1 MSCTSEGSFT
11 SRAKELLL
19 TSFMPASH
27 PGGLLRS
34 AGAPREGGIAMST
47 RITERGAG
55 PAIGLS
61 AVGIAVLLVL
71 IIAAFGSFT
80 QVGVG
85 EVGIVK
91 HFGAI
96 NPDHPDVFDPGIHTK
111 VPFRDDVVL
120 FDTRIQKEQVEASAA
135 SKDGVTIHSTIAVNF
150 HIDAAKAP
158 LILQNIGPN
167 YKDRFIDRQIEQPFK
182 AVTAQYAGLELIQ
195 KREEVA
201 IKARTTLKD
210 KLASNFIDVAAFTIP
225 NYEFPKEFNDAI
237 LATQVA
243 NQQNLQAK
251 QLQEKARTEA
261 ETALIV
267 AQGLANAQKAQA
279 TTLTP
284 EYLQLQ
290 AITKWNGQLPQYL
303 TPNTPLP
310 FIGAPPVP
318 TGR

>member
-1 MSCTSEGSFT
+1 MT
-11 SRAKELLL
+11 
-19 TSFMPASH
+19 
-27 PGGLLRS
+27 
-34 AGAPREGGIAMST
+34 I
-47 RITERGAG
+47 RGTQQQRYAG
-55 PAIGLS
+55 PAIGLGV
-61 AVGIAVLLVL
+61 VGIAALLVFIL
-71 IIAAFGSFT
+71 AIFGSFT

-96 NPDHPDVFDPGIHTK
+96 DTDHPDVFDPGIHTK
-111 VPFRDDVVL
+111 VPFRDDVVI
-120 FDTRIQKEQVEASAA
+120 FDTRIQKEQVESSAA
-135 SKDGVTIHSTIAVNF
+135 SKDGVTIHSTITINF
-150 HIDAAKAP
+150 HIEAAKAP
-158 LILQNIGPN
+158 LILQNIGAN
-167 YKDRFIDRQIEQPFK
+167 YKERIVDQQIQQAFK
-182 AVTAQYAGLELIQ
+182 DVTAQYAGLELIQ

-201 IKARTTLKD
+201 LKAKGVLKD
-210 KLASNFIDVAAFTIP
+210 KLAPYYIVVDEFTIP

-290 AITKWNGQLPQYL
+290 AINKWNGQLPQYL

-310 FIGAPPVP
+310 FIGTTPNP
-318 TGR
+318 TTR

>member
-1 MSCTSEGSFT
+1 MSIRVAQG
-11 SRAKELLL
+11 
-19 TSFMPASH
+19 
-27 PGGLLRS
+27 RS
-34 AGAPREGGIAMST
+34 P
-47 RITERGAG
+47 AG
-55 PAIGLS
+55 PVIGVGV
-61 AVGIAVLLVL
+61 VGIAALLVL
-71 IIAAFGSFT
+71 VIAIFGSFT

-91 HFGAI
+91 HCGAI
-96 NPDHPDVFDPGIHTK
+96 DTDHPDVFDPGIHTK
-111 VPFRDDVVL
+111 VPFRDDVVI
-120 FDTRIQKEQVEASAA
+120 FDTRIQKEQVDSSAA
-135 SKDGVTIHSTIAVNF
+135 SKDGVTIHSTITINF
-150 HIDAAKAP
+150 HIEAAKAP
-158 LILQNIGPN
+158 LILQNIGAN
-167 YKDRFIDRQIEQPFK
+167 YKERIIDQQIQQAFK
-182 AVTAQYAGLELIQ
+182 DVTAQYAGLELIQ

-201 IKARTTLKD
+201 IKAKGVLKD
-210 KLASNFIDVAAFTIP
+210 KLSPYFIVVDEFTIP

-290 AITKWNGQLPQYL
+290 AINKWNGQLPQYL

-310 FIGAPPVP
+310 FIGTTP
-318 TGR
+318 TPTTK

>member
-1 MSCTSEGSFT
+1 MSIRVAQG
-11 SRAKELLL
+11 
-19 TSFMPASH
+19 
-27 PGGLLRS
+27 RS
-34 AGAPREGGIAMST
+34 P
-47 RITERGAG
+47 AG
-55 PAIGLS
+55 PAIGFGV
-61 AVGIAVLLVL
+61 VGIAALLVL
-71 IIAAFGSFT
+71 IIAIFGSFT
-80 QVGVG
+80 QVRVG

-96 NPDHPDVFDPGIHTK
+96 DTDHPDVFDPGIHTK
-111 VPFRDDVVL
+111 VPFRDDVVI
-120 FDTRIQKEQVEASAA
+120 FDTRIQKEQVDSSAA
-135 SKDGVTIHSTIAVNF
+135 SKDGVTIHSTITINF
-150 HIDAAKAP
+150 HIEAAKAP
-158 LILQNIGPN
+158 LILQNIGAN
-167 YKDRFIDRQIEQPFK
+167 YKERIIDQQIQQAFK
-182 AVTAQYAGLELIQ
+182 DVTAQYAGLELIQ

-201 IKARTTLKD
+201 LKAKSVLKD
-210 KLASNFIDVAAFTIP
+210 KLTPYYIVVDEFTIP

-251 QLQEKARTEA
+251 QLQDKARTEA

-290 AITKWNGQLPQYL
+290 AINKWNGQLPQYL

-310 FIGAPPVP
+310 FISTTPTAPA
-318 TGR
+318 R

>member
-1 MSCTSEGSFT
+1 MSIRVAQG
-11 SRAKELLL
+11 
-19 TSFMPASH
+19 
-27 PGGLLRS
+27 RS
-34 AGAPREGGIAMST
+34 P
-47 RITERGAG
+47 AG
-55 PAIGLS
+55 PIGFGV
-61 AVGIAVLLVL
+61 VGIAALLVL
-71 IIAAFGSFT
+71 VIAIFGSFT

-96 NPDHPDVFDPGIHTK
+96 DTDHPDVFDPGIHTK
-111 VPFRDDVVL
+111 VPFRDDVVI
-120 FDTRIQKEQVEASAA
+120 FDTRIQKEQVDSSAA
-135 SKDGVTIHSTIAVNF
+135 SKDGVTIHSTITINF
-150 HIDAAKAP
+150 HIEAAKAP
-158 LILQNIGPN
+158 LILQNIGAN
-167 YKDRFIDRQIEQPFK
+167 YKERIIDQQIQQAFK
-182 AVTAQYAGLELIQ
+182 DVTAQYAGLELIQ

-201 IKARTTLKD
+201 LKAKGVLKD
-210 KLASNFIDVAAFTIP
+210 KLTPYYIVVDEFTIP

-251 QLQEKARTEA
+251 QLQDKARTEA

-290 AITKWNGQLPQYL
+290 AINKWNGQLPQYL

-310 FIGAPPVP
+310 FIGTTP
-318 TGR
+318 TTPAR

>member
-1 MSCTSEGSFT
+1 MTIRGT
-11 SRAKELLL
+11 Q
-19 TSFMPASH
+19 P
-27 PGGLLRS
+27 RS
-34 AGAPREGGIAMST
+34 
-47 RITERGAG
+47 AG
-55 PAIGLS
+55 PAIGFGV
-61 AVGIAVLLVL
+61 VGIAAVLVL
-71 IIAAFGSFT
+71 IIAIFGSFT

-96 NPDHPDVFDPGIHTK
+96 DPEHPDVFEPGIHAK
-111 VPFRDDVVL
+111 VPFRDDVVF
-120 FDTRIQKEQVEASAA
+120 FDTRIQKEQVDSSAA
-135 SKDGVTIHSTIAVNF
+135 SKDGVTIHSTITINF
-150 HIDAAKAP
+150 HIEASKAP

-167 YKDRFIDRQIEQPFK
+167 YKERIIDQQIQQAFK
-182 AVTAQYAGLELIQ
+182 DVTAQYAGLELIQ

-201 IKARTTLKD
+201 TKAKSVLKD
-210 KLASNFIDVAAFTIP
+210 KLAPYYIVVDEFTIP

-290 AITKWNGQLPQYL
+290 AISKWNGQLPQYL

-310 FIGAPPVP
+310 FIGTAPT

>member
-1 MSCTSEGSFT
+1 MTIRNVPARPSGS
-11 SRAKELLL
+11 SI
-19 TSFMPASH
+19 
-27 PGGLLRS
+27 
-34 AGAPREGGIAMST
+34 GISV
-47 RITERGAG
+47 
-55 PAIGLS
+55 
-61 AVGIAVLLVL
+61 VGIVAALFL
-71 IIAAFGSFT
+71 IIVAFGSFT

-96 NPDHPDVFDPGIHTK
+96 DPSHPDVFDPGIHTK
-111 VPFRDDVVL
+111 IPFRDEVVI
-120 FDTRIQKEQVEASAA
+120 FETRIQKEQIDASAA
-135 SKDGVTIHSTIAVNF
+135 SKDGVTITSTIAVNF

-158 LILQNIGPN
+158 LILQNVGPN
-167 YKDRFIDRQIEQPFK
+167 YKDRIIDQQIQQAYK
-182 AVTAQYAGLELIQ
+182 DVTGQYAGLELIQ

-201 IKARTTLKD
+201 NKAKETLKD
-210 KLASNFIDVAAFTIP
+210 KLLPYFIIVDEFTIP

-251 QLQEKARTEA
+251 QLQDKARTEA
-261 ETALIV
+261 DTALIV

-290 AITKWNGQLPQYL
+290 AIQKWNGQLPQYL
-303 TPNTPLP
+303 TPNTALP
-310 FIGAPPVP
+310 FIGTLPQP
-318 TGR
+318 TTK

>member
-1 MSCTSEGSFT
+1 MSA
-11 SRAKELLL
+11 RVA
-19 TSFMPASH
+19 A
-27 PGGLLRS
+27 
-34 AGAPREGGIAMST
+34 
-47 RITERGAG
+47 RGPG

-61 AVGIAVLLVL
+61 AVGIVVLLVFIL
-71 IIAAFGSFT
+71 AVLGSYT

-111 VPFRDDVVL
+111 VPFRDDVVI

-167 YKDRFIDRQIEQPFK
+167 YQDRIIDQQIQQAFKD
-182 AVTAQYAGLELIQ
+182 VTAQYAGLELIQ

-201 IKARTTLKD
+201 NKAKETLKA
-210 KLASNFIDVAAFTIP
+210 KLLPYFIIVDEFTIP

-261 ETALIV
+261 DTALIV

-290 AITKWNGQLPQYL
+290 AIQKWNGQLPQYL
-303 TPNTPLP
+303 TPGAAIP
-310 FIGAPPVP
+310 FIGSLPATPK
-318 TGR
+318 

>member
-1 MSCTSEGSFT
+1 
-11 SRAKELLL
+11 
-19 TSFMPASH
+19 
-27 PGGLLRS
+27 
-34 AGAPREGGIAMST
+34 MST
-47 RITERGAG
+47 RTAPARGAAG
-55 PAIGLS
+55 GLGLS
-61 AVGIAVLLVL
+61 AFGIALVL
-71 IIAAFGSFT
+71 VFLIGIFGSFT

-96 NPDHPDVFDPGIHTK
+96 DTAHPDVFEPGIHTK
-111 VPFRDDVVL
+111 VPFRDDVVI
-120 FDTRIQKEQVEASAA
+120 FDTRIQKEQVDASAA
-135 SKDGVTIHSTIAVNF
+135 SKDGVTIHSTIAINF

-167 YKDRFIDRQIEQPFK
+167 YRERIVDQQIQQAFKD
-182 AVTAQYAGLELIQ
+182 VTALYAGLELIQ

-210 KLASNFIDVAAFTIP
+210 KLAPYYIVVDEFTIP

-290 AITKWNGQLPQYL
+290 AITKWDGKLPQFL

-310 FIGAPPVP
+310 FIGATPGTP
-318 TGR
+318 TR

>member
-1 MSCTSEGSFT
+1 MTIRGSQQRT
-11 SRAKELLL
+11 
-19 TSFMPASH
+19 
-27 PGGLLRS
+27 
-34 AGAPREGGIAMST
+34 
-47 RITERGAG
+47 AG
-55 PAIGLS
+55 PAIGLGV
-61 AVGIAVLLVL
+61 VGIAALLVL
-71 IIAAFGSFT
+71 IIAIFGSFT

-96 NPDHPDVFDPGIHTK
+96 DTDHPDVFDPGIHTK
-111 VPFRDDVVL
+111 VPFRDDVVI
-120 FDTRIQKEQVEASAA
+120 FDTRIQKDQVESSAA
-135 SKDGVTIHSTIAVNF
+135 SKDGVTIHSTITINF
-150 HIDAAKAP
+150 HIEASKAP
-158 LILQNIGPN
+158 LILQNIGAN
-167 YKDRFIDRQIEQPFK
+167 YKERIIDQQIQQAFK
-182 AVTAQYAGLELIQ
+182 DVTAQYAGLELIQ

-201 IKARTTLKD
+201 LKAKAVLKD
-210 KLASNFIDVAAFTIP
+210 KLTPYYIVVDEFTIP

-290 AITKWNGQLPQYL
+290 AINKWNGQLPQYL

-310 FIGAPPVP
+310 FIGTTP
-318 TGR
+318 TTR

>member
-1 MSCTSEGSFT
+1 MTLRGG
-11 SRAKELLL
+11 
-19 TSFMPASH
+19 PA
-27 PGGLLRS
+27 
-34 AGAPREGGIAMST
+34 RE
-47 RITERGAG
+47 AG
-55 PAIGLS
+55 PVLGIG
-61 AVGIAVLLVL
+61 AVGVVFALFL
-71 IIAAFGSFT
+71 IFAAFGSFT

-96 NPDHPDVFDPGIHTK
+96 DPSHPDVFDPGIHAK
-111 VPFRDDVVL
+111 VPFRDDVVI
-120 FDTRIQKEQVEASAA
+120 FETRIQKEQVDASAA

-150 HIDAAKAP
+150 HIDASKAP

-167 YKDRFIDRQIEQPFK
+167 YKDRIIDQQIQQAFK
-182 AVTAQYAGLELIQ
+182 DVTGQYAGLELIQ

-201 IKARTTLKD
+201 SRAKDTLKD
-210 KLASNFIDVAAFTIP
+210 KLTPYFIIVDEFTIP

-261 ETALIV
+261 DTALIV

-290 AITKWNGQLPQYL
+290 AIQKWNGQLPQYL
-303 TPNTPLP
+303 TPGAAIP
-310 FIGAPPVP
+310 FIGNAATP
-318 TGR
+318 TK

>member
-1 MSCTSEGSFT
+1 MTIRGT
-11 SRAKELLL
+11 Q
-19 TSFMPASH
+19 P
-27 PGGLLRS
+27 RS
-34 AGAPREGGIAMST
+34 G
-47 RITERGAG
+47 G
-55 PAIGLS
+55 PAIGLGV
-61 AVGIAVLLVL
+61 VGIAALLVL
-71 IIAAFGSFT
+71 IIAIFGSFT

-96 NPDHPDVFDPGIHTK
+96 DTDHPDVFDPGIHTK
-111 VPFRDDVVL
+111 VPFRDDVVI
-120 FDTRIQKEQVEASAA
+120 FDTRIQKEQVESSAA
-135 SKDGVTIHSTIAVNF
+135 SKDGVTIHSTITINF
-150 HIDAAKAP
+150 HIEAAKAP
-158 LILQNIGPN
+158 LILQNIGAN
-167 YKDRFIDRQIEQPFK
+167 YKERIIDQQIQQAFK
-182 AVTAQYAGLELIQ
+182 DVTAQYAGLELIQ

-201 IKARTTLKD
+201 LKAKGVLKD
-210 KLASNFIDVAAFTIP
+210 KLTPYYIVVDEFTIP
-225 NYEFPKEFNDAI
+225 NYEFPKEFNEAI

-290 AITKWNGQLPQYL
+290 AINKWNGQLPQYL

-310 FIGAPPVP
+310 FIGTTP
-318 TGR
+318 TTPAR

>member
-1 MSCTSEGSFT
+1 MTVRGV
-11 SRAKELLL
+11 
-19 TSFMPASH
+19 P
-27 PGGLLRS
+27 PRS
-34 AGAPREGGIAMST
+34 NV
-47 RITERGAG
+47 
-55 PAIGLS
+55 PAIGAS
-61 AVGIAVLLVL
+61 AVGIVALLAF
-71 IIAAFGSFT
+71 IIIILGSFT

-96 NPDHPDVFDPGIHTK
+96 DLDHPDVFDPGIHLK
-111 VPFRDDVVL
+111 VPFRDDVVI
-120 FDTRIQKEQVEASAA
+120 FETRIQKEQVQASAA
-135 SKDGVTIHSTIAVNF
+135 SKDGVTITSTIAVNF
-150 HIDAAKAP
+150 HIDASKAP
-158 LILQNIGPN
+158 LILQNVGPN
-167 YKDRFIDRQIEQPFK
+167 YKERIIDQQIQQAFK
-182 AVTAQYAGLELIQ
+182 DVTAQYAGLELIQ

-201 IKARTTLKD
+201 NKAKDTLKA
-210 KLASNFIDVAAFTIP
+210 KLIPYYILVDEFTIP

-251 QLQEKARTEA
+251 QLQEKAKTEA

>member
-1 MSCTSEGSFT
+1 MSIRVAQG
-11 SRAKELLL
+11 
-19 TSFMPASH
+19 
-27 PGGLLRS
+27 RS
-34 AGAPREGGIAMST
+34 P
-47 RITERGAG
+47 AG
-55 PAIGLS
+55 PVIGVGV
-61 AVGIAVLLVL
+61 VGIAALLVL
-71 IIAAFGSFT
+71 VIAIFGSFT

-96 NPDHPDVFDPGIHTK
+96 DTDHPDVFDPGIHTK
-111 VPFRDDVVL
+111 VPFRDDVVI
-120 FDTRIQKEQVEASAA
+120 FDTRIQKEQVDSSAA
-135 SKDGVTIHSTIAVNF
+135 SKDGVTIHSTITINF
-150 HIDAAKAP
+150 HIEAAKAP
-158 LILQNIGPN
+158 LILQNIGAN
-167 YKDRFIDRQIEQPFK
+167 YKERIIDQQIQQAFK
-182 AVTAQYAGLELIQ
+182 DVTAQYAGLELIQ

-201 IKARTTLKD
+201 IKAKGVLKD
-210 KLASNFIDVAAFTIP
+210 KLSPYFIVVDEFTIP

-290 AITKWNGQLPQYL
+290 AINKWNGQLPQYL

>member
-1 MSCTSEGSFT
+1 MTIRGT
-11 SRAKELLL
+11 Q
-19 TSFMPASH
+19 P
-27 PGGLLRS
+27 RS
-34 AGAPREGGIAMST
+34 G
-47 RITERGAG
+47 G
-55 PAIGLS
+55 PAIGLGV
-61 AVGIAVLLVL
+61 VGIAALLVL
-71 IIAAFGSFT
+71 IIAIFGSFT

-96 NPDHPDVFDPGIHTK
+96 DTDHPDVFDPGIHTK
-111 VPFRDDVVL
+111 VPFRDDVVI
-120 FDTRIQKEQVEASAA
+120 FDTRIQKEQVESSAA
-135 SKDGVTIHSTIAVNF
+135 SKDGVTIHSTITINF
-150 HIDAAKAP
+150 HIEAAKAP
-158 LILQNIGPN
+158 LILQNIGAN
-167 YKDRFIDRQIEQPFK
+167 YKERIIDQQIQQAFK
-182 AVTAQYAGLELIQ
+182 DVTAQYAGLELIQ

-201 IKARTTLKD
+201 LKAKDVLKD
-210 KLASNFIDVAAFTIP
+210 KLAPYYIVVDEFTIP

-290 AITKWNGQLPQYL
+290 AINKWNGQLPQYL

-310 FIGAPPVP
+310 FIGTTP
-318 TGR
+318 TTPAR

>member
-1 MSCTSEGSFT
+1 MTIRGNQ
-11 SRAKELLL
+11 
-19 TSFMPASH
+19 
-27 PGGLLRS
+27 
-34 AGAPREGGIAMST
+34 PRY
-47 RITERGAG
+47 AG
-55 PAIGLS
+55 PAIGFGV
-61 AVGIAVLLVL
+61 VGIAALLVL
-71 IIAAFGSFT
+71 IIAIFGSFT

-96 NPDHPDVFDPGIHTK
+96 DTDHPDVFDPGIHTK
-111 VPFRDDVVL
+111 VPFRDDVVI
-120 FDTRIQKEQVEASAA
+120 FDTRIQTEQVDSSAA
-135 SKDGVTIHSTIAVNF
+135 SKDGVTIHSTITINF
-150 HIDAAKAP
+150 HIEAAKAP
-158 LILQNIGPN
+158 LILQNIGAN
-167 YKDRFIDRQIEQPFK
+167 YKERIIDQQIQQAFK
-182 AVTAQYAGLELIQ
+182 DVTAQYAGLELIQ

-201 IKARTTLKD
+201 LKAKGVLKD
-210 KLASNFIDVAAFTIP
+210 KLTPYYIVVDEFTIP

-290 AITKWNGQLPQYL
+290 AINKWNGQLPQYL

-310 FIGAPPVP
+310 FIGTTPNP
-318 TGR
+318 TTK

>member
-1 MSCTSEGSFT
+1 VTIRGV
-11 SRAKELLL
+11 
-19 TSFMPASH
+19 PAR
-27 PGGLLRS
+27 P
-34 AGAPREGGIAMST
+34 
-47 RITERGAG
+47 G
-55 PAIGLS
+55 PAIGAS
-61 AVGIAVLLVL
+61 AIGIAVILVL
-71 IIAAFGSFT
+71 IITLLGSFT

-96 NPDHPDVFDPGIHTK
+96 DPDHPDVFDPGIHTK
-111 VPFRDDVVL
+111 VPFRDDVVI
-120 FDTRIQKEQVEASAA
+120 FDTRIQKEQVDASAA

-150 HIDAAKAP
+150 HIEAAKAP
-158 LILQNIGPN
+158 LILQNLGPN
-167 YKDRFIDRQIEQPFK
+167 YKDRIIDQQIQQAFK
-182 AVTAQYAGLELIQ
+182 DVTAQYAGLELIQ

-210 KLASNFIDVAAFTIP
+210 KLAPYYIVVDEFTIP

-290 AITKWNGQLPQYL
+290 AINKWNGQLPQYL
-303 TPNTPLP
+303 TPGAAIP
-310 FIGAPPVP
+310 FIGTLPAQK
-318 TGR
+318 

>member
-1 MSCTSEGSFT
+1 MSIRVAQG
-11 SRAKELLL
+11 
-19 TSFMPASH
+19 
-27 PGGLLRS
+27 RS
-34 AGAPREGGIAMST
+34 P
-47 RITERGAG
+47 AG
-55 PAIGLS
+55 PVIGVGV
-61 AVGIAVLLVL
+61 VGIAALLVL
-71 IIAAFGSFT
+71 VIAIFGSFT

-96 NPDHPDVFDPGIHTK
+96 DTDHPDVFDPGIHTK
-111 VPFRDDVVL
+111 VPFRDDVVI
-120 FDTRIQKEQVEASAA
+120 FDTRIQKEQVDSSAA
-135 SKDGVTIHSTIAVNF
+135 SKDGVTIHSTITINF
-150 HIDAAKAP
+150 HIEAAKAP
-158 LILQNIGPN
+158 LILQNIGAN
-167 YKDRFIDRQIEQPFK
+167 YKERIIDQQIQQAFK
-182 AVTAQYAGLELIQ
+182 DVTAQYAGLELIQ

-201 IKARTTLKD
+201 IKAKGVLKD
-210 KLASNFIDVAAFTIP
+210 KLSPYYIVVDEFTIP

-290 AITKWNGQLPQYL
+290 AINKWNGQLPQYL

-310 FIGAPPVP
+310 FIGTTP
-318 TGR
+318 TPTTK

>member
-1 MSCTSEGSFT
+1 MTTKYQG
-11 SRAKELLL
+11 
-19 TSFMPASH
+19 
-27 PGGLLRS
+27 
-34 AGAPREGGIAMST
+34 REGVPN
-47 RITERGAG
+47 RG

-61 AVGIAVLLVL
+61 AIGVVFAIVLLL
-71 IIAAFGSFT
+71 AAFGSFT

-96 NPDHPDVFDPGIHTK
+96 NVDHPDVFDPGIHTK

-120 FDTRIQKEQVEASAA
+120 FDTRIQKEQVNASAA
-135 SKDGVTIHSTIAVNF
+135 SKDGVTITSVIAVNF
-150 HIDAAKAP
+150 HIDASKAP

-167 YKDRFIDRQIEQPFK
+167 YKERIIDQQIQQAFK
-182 AVTAQYAGLELIQ
+182 DVTAQYAGLELIQ

-201 IKARTTLKD
+201 SRAKTTLKE
-210 KLASNFIDVAAFTIP
+210 KLIPYYIIVDEFTIP

-267 AQGLANAQKAQA
+267 AQGQANAQKAQA

-290 AITKWNGQLPQYL
+290 AIQKWNGQLPQYL
-303 TPNTPLP
+303 TPNTPVP
-310 FIGAPPVP
+310 FLGTAPLTGA
-318 TGR
+318 R

>member
-1 MSCTSEGSFT
+1 MTIRGVPT
-11 SRAKELLL
+11 RA
-19 TSFMPASH
+19 
-27 PGGLLRS
+27 
-34 AGAPREGGIAMST
+34 
-47 RITERGAG
+47 AG
-55 PAIGLS
+55 PVLGIG
-61 AVGIAVLLVL
+61 VIGIAVFLVL
-71 IIAAFGSFT
+71 IIAILGSFT

-96 NPDHPDVFDPGIHTK
+96 DPDHPDVFDPGIHAK
-111 VPFRDDVVL
+111 VPFRDDVVI
-120 FDTRIQKEQVEASAA
+120 FDTRIQKEQVQASAA
-135 SKDGVTIHSTIAVNF
+135 SKDGVTITSTIAVNF
-150 HIDAAKAP
+150 HIDASKAP
-158 LILQNIGPN
+158 LILQNLGPN
-167 YKDRFIDRQIEQPFK
+167 YKDRIIDQQIQQAFK
-182 AVTAQYAGLELIQ
+182 DVTGQYAGLELIQ

-201 IKARTTLKD
+201 NKAKETLKA
-210 KLASNFIDVAAFTIP
+210 KLLPYFIIVDEFTIP

-290 AITKWNGQLPQYL
+290 AINKWNGQLPQYL
-303 TPNTPLP
+303 TPGAAIP
-310 FIGAPPVP
+310 FIGALPQ
-318 TGR
+318 TR

>member
-1 MSCTSEGSFT
+1 MTIRGT
-11 SRAKELLL
+11 Q
-19 TSFMPASH
+19 P
-27 PGGLLRS
+27 RS
-34 AGAPREGGIAMST
+34 S
-47 RITERGAG
+47 G
-55 PAIGLS
+55 PAIGFGV
-61 AVGIAVLLVL
+61 VGIAAVLVL
-71 IIAAFGSFT
+71 ILAIFGSFT

-96 NPDHPDVFDPGIHTK
+96 DTEHPDVFDPGIHTK
-111 VPFRDDVVL
+111 VPFRDDVII
-120 FDTRIQKEQVEASAA
+120 FDTRIQKEQVDSSAA

-150 HIDAAKAP
+150 HIEAAKAP
-158 LILQNIGPN
+158 LILQNLGPN
-167 YKDRFIDRQIEQPFK
+167 YKDRIIDQQIQQAFK
-182 AVTAQYAGLELIQ
+182 DVTAQYAGLELIQ

-201 IKARTTLKD
+201 LKAKGVLKD
-210 KLASNFIDVAAFTIP
+210 KLTPYYIVVDEFTIP

-290 AITKWNGQLPQYL
+290 AINKWNGQLPQYL
-303 TPNTPLP
+303 TPGAAIP
-310 FIGAPPVP
+310 FIGTLPAQK
-318 TGR
+318 

>member
-1 MSCTSEGSFT
+1 
-11 SRAKELLL
+11 
-19 TSFMPASH
+19 
-27 PGGLLRS
+27 
-34 AGAPREGGIAMST
+34 MST
-47 RITERGAG
+47 RTAPARGSAAG
-55 PAIGLS
+55 LG
-61 AVGIAVLLVL
+61 VGVMGIALVL
-71 IIAAFGSFT
+71 VFLIGILGSFT

-111 VPFRDDVVL
+111 VPFRDDVVI
-120 FDTRIQKEQVEASAA
+120 FDTRIQKEQVDASAA

-150 HIDAAKAP
+150 HIDASKAP
-158 LILQNIGPN
+158 FILQNLGPN
-167 YKDRFIDRQIEQPFK
+167 YKDRIIDQQIQQAFK
-182 AVTAQYAGLELIQ
+182 DVTAQYAGLELIQ

-201 IKARTTLKD
+201 VKAKTTLKD
-210 KLASNFIDVAAFTIP
+210 KLSPYYIVVDEFTIP

-251 QLQEKARTEA
+251 QLQEKAKTEA
-261 ETALIV
+261 DTALIV

-290 AITKWNGQLPQYL
+290 AINKWNGQLPQSL
-303 TPNTPLP
+303 TPGAAVP
-310 FIGAPPVP
+310 FIGTVP
-318 TGR
+318 TPTR

>member
-1 MSCTSEGSFT
+1 VTIRGVPA
-11 SRAKELLL
+11 RA
-19 TSFMPASH
+19 
-27 PGGLLRS
+27 
-34 AGAPREGGIAMST
+34 
-47 RITERGAG
+47 AG
-55 PAIGLS
+55 PALGAGAI
-61 AVGIAVLLVL
+61 GIAVLLVL
-71 IIAAFGSFT
+71 VIAVLGSFT

-96 NPDHPDVFDPGIHTK
+96 DPEHPDVFDPGIHTK
-111 VPFRDDVVL
+111 VPFRDDVVI
-120 FDTRIQKEQVEASAA
+120 FDTRIQKEQVDASAA

-150 HIDAAKAP
+150 HIDATKAP
-158 LILQNIGPN
+158 FILQNLGAN
-167 YKDRFIDRQIEQPFK
+167 YKDRIIDQQIQQAFK
-182 AVTAQYAGLELIQ
+182 DVTAQYAGLELIQ

-201 IKARTTLKD
+201 IKAKTTLKD
-210 KLASNFIDVAAFTIP
+210 KLSPYFIIVDEFTIP

-290 AITKWNGQLPQYL
+290 AINKWNGQLPQYL
-303 TPNTPLP
+303 TPGAAIP
-310 FIGAPPVP
+310 FIGTLPA
-318 TGR
+318 TK

>member
-1 MSCTSEGSFT
+1 MTLRGT
-11 SRAKELLL
+11 PPRASVPNL
-19 TSFMPASH
+19 
-27 PGGLLRS
+27 GVG
-34 AGAPREGGIAMST
+34 
-47 RITERGAG
+47 
-55 PAIGLS
+55 
-61 AVGIAVLLVL
+61 AVGIVALLVL
-71 IIAAFGSFT
+71 IIAILGSFT

-96 NPDHPDVFDPGIHTK
+96 DPDHPDIFDPGIHTK
-111 VPFRDDVVL
+111 VPFRDDVVI
-120 FDTRIQKEQVEASAA
+120 FDTRIQKEQVDASAA

-150 HIDAAKAP
+150 HIDASKAP

-167 YKDRFIDRQIEQPFK
+167 YKDRIIDQQIQQAFK
-182 AVTAQYAGLELIQ
+182 DVTAQYAGLELIQ

-210 KLASNFIDVAAFTIP
+210 KLQPYYIVVDEFTIP

-290 AITKWNGQLPQYL
+290 AINKWNGQLPQYL

-310 FIGAPPVP
+310 FIGTTP
-318 TGR
+318 TTR

>member
-1 MSCTSEGSFT
+1 MSVRVAQG
-11 SRAKELLL
+11 
-19 TSFMPASH
+19 
-27 PGGLLRS
+27 RS
-34 AGAPREGGIAMST
+34 P
-47 RITERGAG
+47 AG
-55 PAIGLS
+55 PVIGVGV
-61 AVGIAVLLVL
+61 VGIAALLVFIL
-71 IIAAFGSFT
+71 AIFGSFT

-96 NPDHPDVFDPGIHTK
+96 DTDHPDVFDPGIHAK
-111 VPFRDDVVL
+111 VPFRDDVVI
-120 FDTRIQKEQVEASAA
+120 FDTRIQKEQVDSSAA
-135 SKDGVTIHSTIAVNF
+135 SKDGVTIHSTITINF
-150 HIDAAKAP
+150 HIEAAKAP
-158 LILQNIGPN
+158 LILQNIGAN
-167 YKDRFIDRQIEQPFK
+167 YKERIIDQQIQQAFK
-182 AVTAQYAGLELIQ
+182 DVTAQYAGLELIQ

-201 IKARTTLKD
+201 IKAKGVLKD
-210 KLASNFIDVAAFTIP
+210 KLSPYFIVVDEFTIP

-290 AITKWNGQLPQYL
+290 AINKWNGQLPQYL

-310 FIGAPPVP
+310 FIGTTP
-318 TGR
+318 TPTTK

>member
-1 MSCTSEGSFT
+1 MTIRGT
-11 SRAKELLL
+11 Q
-19 TSFMPASH
+19 P
-27 PGGLLRS
+27 RS
-34 AGAPREGGIAMST
+34 SA
-47 RITERGAG
+47 
-55 PAIGLS
+55 PAIGFGV
-61 AVGIAVLLVL
+61 VGIAAILVF
-71 IIAAFGSFT
+71 IIAVFGSFT

-96 NPDHPDVFDPGIHTK
+96 DTEHPDVFDPGIHTK
-111 VPFRDDVVL
+111 VPFRDDVVI
-120 FDTRIQKEQVEASAA
+120 FDTRIQKEQVDSSAA
-135 SKDGVTIHSTIAVNF
+135 SKDGVTIHSTITINF

-167 YKDRFIDRQIEQPFK
+167 YRERIIDQQIQQSFKD
-182 AVTAQYAGLELIQ
+182 VTAQYAGLELIQ

-201 IKARTTLKD
+201 IKAKGVLKD
-210 KLASNFIDVAAFTIP
+210 KLAPYYIIVDEFTIP

-290 AITKWNGQLPQYL
+290 AISKWNGQLPQYL

-310 FIGAPPVP
+310 FIGTTP
-318 TGR
+318 TTPTR

>member
-1 MSCTSEGSFT
+1 VS
-11 SRAKELLL
+11 SRNQ
-19 TSFMPASH
+19 
-27 PGGLLRS
+27 G
-34 AGAPREGGIAMST
+34 REGN
-47 RITERGAG
+47 
-55 PAIGLS
+55 PNIGGTIGVG
-61 AVGIAVLLVL
+61 AVGIVAAIVLLLAV
-71 IIAAFGSFT
+71 FGSFT

-96 NPDHPDVFDPGIHTK
+96 DPARADVFDPGIHLK
-111 VPFRDDVVL
+111 VPFRDDVVI
-120 FDTRIQKEQVEASAA
+120 FDTRIQKEQVESSAA
-135 SKDGVTIHSTIAVNF
+135 SKDGVTIHSTITINF
-150 HIDAAKAP
+150 HIEAAKAP

-167 YKDRFIDRQIEQPFK
+167 YKDRIIDQQIQQAYK
-182 AVTAQYAGLELIQ
+182 DVTAQYAGLELIQ

-201 IKARTTLKD
+201 IKARTVLKD
-210 KLASNFIDVAAFTIP
+210 KLSPYFIVVDEFTIP

-251 QLQEKARTEA
+251 QLQEKAKTEA

-267 AQGLANAQKAQA
+267 AQGQANAQKAQA

-290 AITKWNGQLPQYL
+290 AIQKWNGQLPQYL

-310 FIGAPPVP
+310 FLGTAPLTGA
-318 TGR
+318 R

>member
-1 MSCTSEGSFT
+1 MTIRGT
-11 SRAKELLL
+11 Q
-19 TSFMPASH
+19 P
-27 PGGLLRS
+27 RS
-34 AGAPREGGIAMST
+34 G
-47 RITERGAG
+47 G
-55 PAIGLS
+55 PAIGLGV
-61 AVGIAVLLVL
+61 VGIAALLVL
-71 IIAAFGSFT
+71 IIAIFGSFT

-96 NPDHPDVFDPGIHTK
+96 DTDHPDVFDPGIHTK
-111 VPFRDDVVL
+111 VPFRDDVVI
-120 FDTRIQKEQVEASAA
+120 FDTRIQKEQVESSAA
-135 SKDGVTIHSTIAVNF
+135 SKDGVTIHSTITINF
-150 HIDAAKAP
+150 HIEAAKAP
-158 LILQNIGPN
+158 LILQNIGAN
-167 YKDRFIDRQIEQPFK
+167 YKERIIDQQIQQAFK
-182 AVTAQYAGLELIQ
+182 DVTAQYAGLELIQ

-201 IKARTTLKD
+201 LKAKGVLKD
-210 KLASNFIDVAAFTIP
+210 KLTPYYIVVDEFTIP

-290 AITKWNGQLPQYL
+290 AINKWNGQLPQYL

-310 FIGAPPVP
+310 FIGTTPATPA
-318 TGR
+318 R

>member
-1 MSCTSEGSFT
+1 
-11 SRAKELLL
+11 
-19 TSFMPASH
+19 
-27 PGGLLRS
+27 
-34 AGAPREGGIAMST
+34 MST
-47 RITERGAG
+47 RTTSTRASGAG
-55 PAIGLS
+55 IGLG
-61 AVGIAVLLVL
+61 VIGIAFVLVFL
-71 IIAAFGSFT
+71 IGIFGSFT

-85 EVGIVK
+85 EIGIVK

-96 NPDHPDVFDPGIHTK
+96 DPNHPDVFEPGIHTK
-111 VPFRDDVVL
+111 VPFRDDVVI
-120 FDTRIQKEQVEASAA
+120 FDTRIQKEQVDASAA

-150 HIDAAKAP
+150 HIDASKAP

-167 YKDRFIDRQIEQPFK
+167 YRERIIDQQIQQAFKD
-182 AVTAQYAGLELIQ
+182 VTAQYAGLELIQ

-201 IKARTTLKD
+201 IKARITLKD
-210 KLASNFIDVAAFTIP
+210 KLTPYYIVVDEFTIP

-290 AITKWNGQLPQYL
+290 AITKWDGKLPQFL

-310 FIGAPPVP
+310 FVGTTTAPTTPA
-318 TGR
+318 R

>member
-1 MSCTSEGSFT
+1 MTIRGV
-11 SRAKELLL
+11 
-19 TSFMPASH
+19 PQ
-27 PGGLLRS
+27 RS
-34 AGAPREGGIAMST
+34 
-47 RITERGAG
+47 AG
-55 PAIGLS
+55 PAIGAGVL
-61 AVGIAVLLVL
+61 GIAVLLVL
-71 IIAAFGSFT
+71 VIAIFGSFT

-85 EVGIVK
+85 EIGIVK

-96 NPDHPDVFDPGIHTK
+96 DPDHPDVFEPGIHAK
-111 VPFRDDVVL
+111 VPFRDDVVT
-120 FDTRIQKEQVEASAA
+120 FDTRIQKEQVDSSAA
-135 SKDGVTIHSTIAVNF
+135 SKDGVTIHSTITINF
-150 HIDAAKAP
+150 HIEASKAP

-167 YKDRFIDRQIEQPFK
+167 YKERIVDQQIQQAFK
-182 AVTAQYAGLELIQ
+182 DVTAQYAGLELIQ

-201 IKARTTLKD
+201 TKAKAVLKD
-210 KLASNFIDVAAFTIP
+210 KLAPYYIVVDEFTIP

-290 AITKWNGQLPQYL
+290 AISKWNGQLPQYL
-303 TPNTPLP
+303 TPNAPLP
-310 FIGAPPVP
+310 FIGTTP
-318 TGR
+318 TTAR